1 MDKDSEARTME
12 ASVLLLEKDLIV
24 ARQIEGI
31 LRHIGLSDISLGGSC
46 QYALTWLAS
55 RTPTIAIV
63 DPHLKDGRCGE
74 VFEILR
80 KRGVGFIVFGDDHV
94 TAVERNNAVGG
105 RWVAKPA
112 NVDVLT
118 VAVRK
123 ELSKSVEL

>member
-1 MDKDSEARTME
+1 MNTDGEARTME
-12 ASVLLLEKDLIV
+12 ASVLLLENDLIV
-24 ARQIEGI
+24 AHQVEGI

-46 QYALTWLAS
+46 EYALTWLAS

-63 DPHLKDGRCGE
+63 DPRLKDGRCGE

-80 KRGVGFIVFGDDHV
+80 RRGVGFIAFGDDLV

-118 VAVRK
+118 VAIRNA
-123 ELSKSVEL
+123 LSKSVEI